1 MPLPV
6 SPPETSTRP
15 SPNNVAVCPDRAEFM
30 GVVAVK
36 APLVS
41 NRSALAVGPAGL
53 EPPEIR
59 TLPSCRSTAAA
70 PERTSPM
77 GFQDCQV
84 PVGTVG
90 TDAVKK
96 NTHSSTRTDVVKNLL
111 TMRKWVLRTE
121 LSVSPKQQFSG
132 LSQRFAYGGA
142 NRGDNQATRT
152 LAGGGPNWMGDAPV
166 QDIPFPPLRQPN
178 KPGAKG

>member
-30 GVVAVK
+30 GAVAVK

-41 NRSALAVGPAGL
+41 NRSALVVGPAVL
-53 EPPEIR
+53 EPPEMR
-59 TLPSCRSTAAA
+59 TLPSWRSTAAA

-96 NTHSSTRTDVVKNLL
+96 NTHSSTRTDVVKTLL
-111 TMRKWVLRTE
+111 TIRKWVLRTE

-132 LSQRFAYGGA
+132 LSQRFTYGRAKLDGG
-142 NRGDNQATRT
+142 RTGPRHSLDAT
-152 LAGGGPNWMGDAPV
+152 
-166 QDIPFPPLRQPN
+166 
-178 KPGAKG
+178 

>member
-6 SPPETSTRP
+6 SPPVTSTRP
-15 SPNNVAVCPDRAEFM
+15 SPNNVAVCPERAEFM
-30 GVVAVK
+30 GAVAEK
-36 APLVS
+36 APSVP

-53 EPPEIR
+53 EPPEMR

-84 PVGTVG
+84 PVGTLG
-90 TDAVKK
+90 TDAVRK
-96 NTHSSTRTDVVKNLL
+96 NTHSSTRTDVVKSLL

-132 LSQRFAYGGA
+132 LSQRFTYGGA
-142 NRGDNQATRT
+142 KRGDNQATRT
-152 LAGGGPNWMGDAPV
+152 LAGGGPNWMGDELV
-166 QDIPFPPLRQPN
+166 QGILLMPLS
-178 KPGAKG
+178 